1 MTTTPVRAKDIVIH
15 TNTASLPPGAPLP
28 FGEIISARFDGANQ
42 IVASVVM
49 FDGQRADM
57 RLKRWE
63 FGWSRGWDA
72 MPGGDISLENG
83 AWQRVFRDDLFE
95 GFAA

>member
-1 MTTTPVRAKDIVIH
+1 MTTTPVRAKDIVIQ

-28 FGEIISARFDGANQ
+28 FDKIISARFDGANQ

-57 RLKRWE
+57 RLKRWA
-63 FGWSRGWDA
+63 FGWSCGWDA

>member
-1 MTTTPVRAKDIVIH
+1 MTAKDIVIQI
-15 TNTASLPPGAPLP
+15 NTDSLPPGAPLP
-28 FGEIISARFDGANQ
+28 FCKILSARFVGANQ
-42 IVASVVM
+42 IEASVVM

-57 RLKRWE
+57 RLKRWA

-83 AWQRVFRDDLFE
+83 MWQRVIRDDLFE

>member
-1 MTTTPVRAKDIVIH
+1 MTAKDIIIQI
-15 TNTASLPPGAPLP
+15 NTDSLPTGAPLP
-28 FGEIISARFDGANQ
+28 FGKILSARFDGANQ

-57 RLKRWE
+57 RLKRWV

-83 AWQRVFRDDLFE
+83 VWQRIFRDDLFE